1 MAATIYL
8 IRHGETTWNRAGRL
22 QGQADSPLT
31 LKGTRQIEAVAD
43 TLRNLLKNQNYV
55 FWASPIGRTQ
65 QSASIIC
72 DIIGTNYENIKFDN
86 RLKEITL
93 GERDGY
99 SSWRALKDDYP
110 EDMAEREKDPWHY
123 QHPKGESS
131 QMVLERLKPFLEE
144 LEVLKGVHVVVSHG
158 VVSKIFRGLYLKLS
172 HAETFALDRPQES
185 FYCLH
190 QGNVEIIEAISQWN

>member
-72 DIIGTNYENIKFDN
+72 DIIGTNYENIKFDD

-99 SSWRALKDDYP
+99 SSWQALKDDYP
-110 EDMAEREKDPWHY
+110 KDMAEREKDPWHY

-131 QMVLERLKPFLEE
+131 QMVLERLTPFLEE

-190 QGNVEIIEAISQWN
+190 QGNVEIIEAISKWN

>member
-72 DIIGTNYENIKFDN
+72 DIIGTYSFAVC
-86 RLKEITL
+86 RAFWLAL
-93 GERDGY
+93 GC
-99 SSWRALKDDYP
+99 SWRPVARFK
-110 EDMAEREKDPWHY
+110 
-123 QHPKGESS
+123 SI
-131 QMVLERLKPFLEE
+131 
-144 LEVLKGVHVVVSHG
+144 HG
-158 VVSKIFRGLYLKLS
+158 VLFGACVDFTS
-172 HAETFALDRPQES
+172 T
-185 FYCLH
+185 
-190 QGNVEIIEAISQWN
+190 